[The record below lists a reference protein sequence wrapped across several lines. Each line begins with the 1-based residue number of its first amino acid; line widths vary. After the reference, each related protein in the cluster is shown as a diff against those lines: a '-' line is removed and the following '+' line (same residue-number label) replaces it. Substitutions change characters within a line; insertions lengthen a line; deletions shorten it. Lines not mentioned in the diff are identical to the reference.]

1 MLPFPSSVRIY
12 LAEAPCDMRKSFD
25 GLSALVLSALG
36 LDPLSGHLFVFLNR
50 RRDQV
55 RILFFDRTGY
65 AVVAKR
71 LARGT
76 FRRVREAGSGRT
88 YAEVDGAELGLL
100 LEGID
105 LRGAKRG
112 ARWRPPPPEA
122 CAP

>member
-1 MLPFPSSVRIY
+1 
-12 LAEAPCDMRKSFD
+12 MRKSFD

-76 FRRVREAGSGRT
+76 FRRVREAGSGRA

-112 ARWRPPPPEA
+112 ARWRPPPA
-122 CAP
+122 DAP